1 MKVAILGATRG
12 IGRCMAEQLAE
23 RGDEIFVLGRDV
35 GAVAA
40 LAEQLEGRGASGT
53 VESAPCDLADEGSF
67 ESALGAAA
75 AQLGALDMVLVTAGV
90 FAVQAD
96 LENDQERARELL
108 ELNVTSTIGFCEV
121 ARRLLVEQGGG
132 TLCVF
137 SSVAGELPRKPVA
150 VYGAAKAA
158 LTYYLDALDL
168 TWRDAG
174 LNVVTV
180 KPGFVHTDMTAG
192 LDPPPFAT
200 GPDEVARVVLR
211 GLSRGKRVIYAP
223 PIWRYVMAALRAIP
237 RPLFRRL
244 SI

>member
-1 MKVAILGATRG
+1 
-12 IGRCMAEQLAE
+12 
-23 RGDEIFVLGRDV
+23 
-35 GAVAA
+35 
-40 LAEQLEGRGASGT
+40 
-53 VESAPCDLADEGSF
+53 
-67 ESALGAAA
+67 
-75 AQLGALDMVLVTAGV
+75 
-90 FAVQAD
+90 
-96 LENDQERARELL
+96 
-108 ELNVTSTIGFCEV
+108 
-121 ARRLLVEQGGG
+121 
-132 TLCVF
+132 VF